1 MKKVVVYGGSGFVGS
16 HVAEALTDADYQV
29 TVFDTRAS
37 PYLRPDQNMIV
48 GDVMDIRQ
56 VTAAAEGADVIYN
69 FAAVA
74 DIDEASQKPIETA
87 NINIIGNLHVLE
99 AARQASVERCV
110 LASSVYVY
118 SRFGSFYRVSKQAA
132 EHFVEQYH
140 EQYGLEYTIL
150 RYGSLYGRRA
160 DARNGIFRM
169 LREALRE
176 HRITYRGNGD
186 AIREYI
192 HVGDAALSS
201 VEILAPEFAN
211 RNIILSG
218 QERMRIRDVM
228 HMISEMMP
236 WDVELRFDT
245 ADPLS
250 HYVVTPYA
258 YAPRLGQKLVPN
270 EYVDLGQGLLDCL
283 DELEK
288 RDDGDGTSASEQ
300 VSALR
305 R

>member
-16 HVAEALTDADYQV
+16 HVAEALTDAGYQV
-29 TVFDTRAS
+29 TVFDSRES
-37 PYLRPDQNMIV
+37 PHLRPYQQMIV
-48 GDVMDIRQ
+48 GDVMDIGQ
-56 VTAAAEGADVIYN
+56 VTAAAEGADVVYN

-74 DIDEASQKPIETA
+74 DIDEASQKPLETA
-87 NINIIGNLHVLE
+87 NVNIIGNLHVLE
-99 AARQASVERCV
+99 AARQAHVERCV

-132 EHFVEQYH
+132 EHFVEQYR
-140 EQYGLEYTIL
+140 EQYGLDYTIL

-169 LREALRE
+169 LHEALTR
-176 HRITYRGNGD
+176 RSITYRGDGD

-236 WDVELRFDT
+236 WEVELRFDT

-258 YAPRLGQKLVPN
+258 YAPRLGHKLVSN

-288 RDDGDGTSASEQ
+288 REDVDGPSSPETI
-300 VSALR
+300 SALR
-305 R
+305 P

>member
-16 HVAEALTDADYQV
+16 HVAEALTDAGYQV
-29 TVFDTRAS
+29 TVFDTRES
-37 PYLRPDQNMIV
+37 PYLRPDQKMIV
-48 GDVMDIRQ
+48 GDVLDINQ
-56 VTAAAEGADVIYN
+56 VIAAADGADVIYN

-74 DIDEASQKPIETA
+74 DIDEASQKPVETA

-99 AARQASVERCV
+99 AARQACVERCV

-132 EHFVEQYH
+132 EQFVEQYH

-169 LREALRE
+169 LHEALKER
-176 HRITYRGNGD
+176 RITYRGNGD

-288 RDDGDGTSASEQ
+288 RDDTDETSTSEQ

-305 R
+305 S